1 MLFGL
6 PLLHFKKKINF
17 WDLRID
23 ARVSKSESIKIEKF
37 IFSAQPHYFPNIR
50 QLFPKLQCYL
60 FSVLLGANLFKDLR
74 QDVTHF
80 GLDHLV
86 ILFKLKIK
94 LKKPLQFFFR
104 NKMNVSVQTQQNI
117 PI

>member
-1 MLFGL
+1 MFIHLLFHALTSSKAEETISSDIGVSAQTS
-6 PLLHFKKKINF
+6 
-17 WDLRID
+17 LRID
-23 ARVSKSESIKIEKF
+23 IGVSKSEWITIEKF
-37 IFSAQPHYFPNIR
+37 IFSAQPYYFPNIR

-86 ILFKLKIK
+86 ILIK
-94 LKKPLQFFFR
+94 LK
-104 NKMNVSVQTQQNI
+104 
-117 PI
+117 